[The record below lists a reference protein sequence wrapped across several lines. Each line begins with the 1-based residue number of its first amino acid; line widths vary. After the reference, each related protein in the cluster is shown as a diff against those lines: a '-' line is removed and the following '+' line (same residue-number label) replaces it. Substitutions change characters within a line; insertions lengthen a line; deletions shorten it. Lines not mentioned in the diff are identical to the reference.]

1 VGGVRL
7 AEFFAAVGPFL
18 EGRVDEDT
26 AARALYGDAAAG
38 SEAARA
44 RRARLAL
51 YGRFCRLHRHSVLE
65 SVYEQTHATVLRL
78 GGEAGWDA
86 LVEDYFRAH
95 PMRHFELNAN
105 GAGLPG
111 FLGDYAR
118 GRGWPEYLAEL
129 ADLEWWWWQML
140 IAVDDPGDDESG
152 DQGRRLRLAST
163 TELRPYRHDLV
174 TWLDTG
180 EEPTSEGPAA
190 RATIVL
196 FWRDRDLYARREN
209 ATEIELL
216 VLKAVSEGQFPAA
229 LIEAGLPQDDVL
241 ATLAD
246 LSRAGVILGT
256 LGTWEHEG
264 PGGPR
269 HI

>member
-1 VGGVRL
+1 MKL
-7 AEFFAAVGPFL
+7 AEFFTAVGPFL

-26 AARALYGDAAAG
+26 AARALYGDAADGA
-38 SEAARA
+38 EAA

-65 SVYEQTHATVLRL
+65 SVYQQTHATVLRL
-78 GGEAGWDA
+78 GGVAGWDA

-105 GAGLPG
+105 GVGLPG

-118 GRGWPEYLAEL
+118 DRGWPEYVAEQ

-140 IAVDDPGDDESG
+140 IAADDAGDEEKGDE
-152 DQGRRLRLAST
+152 GRRLRLAST
-163 TELRPYRHDLV
+163 TELRPYGHDLV

-180 EEPTSEGPAA
+180 EEPASEGPAA

-196 FWRDRDLYARREN
+196 FWRDRDLDARREN

-229 LIEAGLPQDDVL
+229 LIEAGVPEENVL
-241 ATLAD
+241 ATLED
-246 LSRAGVILGT
+246 LRRAGVILGT
-256 LGTWEHEG
+256 ATQG
-264 PGGPR
+264 PP
-269 HI
+269 